1 MIGYDK
7 EGYTVYTK
15 LGNGTEITYAFDRQR
30 ERLQN
35 ATLIIEG
42 QTVMDNKYQYDAV
55 DNILGI
61 SNVINPQS
69 IRKHN
74 PAKLGGAFSHNY
86 QYGRAEPAD
95 SRHW

>member
-30 ERLQN
+30 EWLQN

-69 IRKHN
+69 ISKYN

-86 QYGRAEPAD
+86 QHGRAEPAD
-95 SRHW
+95 SRHG